1 MITEQTFSD
10 KKSMKVLKSCNKCG
24 REIQTGAG
32 WFIAADGHICSQCNY
47 LQSFGKLKPTLGVTP
62 YSIWLEKRIVEL
74 AKAIESRS
82 AQLAANPNEAD
93 PLPLSG
99 WAVEIVKL
107 QQRLKKGE
115 L

>member
-1 MITEQTFSD
+1 M
-10 KKSMKVLKSCNKCG
+10 
-24 REIQTGAG
+24 
-32 WFIAADGHICSQCNY
+32 CSPCNY
-47 LQSFGKLKPTLGVTP
+47 LQSIGKLCNLKPTLGVTP
-62 YSIWLEKRIVEL
+62 YNIWLEKRIVEI